1 MSKKLLSFPYL
12 LWMLGFTIIPLGL
25 IVYFGLTDKTGA
37 FTLANILAIAT
48 EEHAKALWLSLG
60 SSHVDEF
67 SFKNSGLADV
77 TGKKRSH

>member
-1 MSKKLLSFPYL
+1 
-12 LWMLGFTIIPLGL
+12 MLGFTIIPLGL

-60 SSHVDEF
+60 LSLLATLFCQIGRASCRERVSSPV
-67 SFKNSGLADV
+67 
-77 TGKKRSH
+77 